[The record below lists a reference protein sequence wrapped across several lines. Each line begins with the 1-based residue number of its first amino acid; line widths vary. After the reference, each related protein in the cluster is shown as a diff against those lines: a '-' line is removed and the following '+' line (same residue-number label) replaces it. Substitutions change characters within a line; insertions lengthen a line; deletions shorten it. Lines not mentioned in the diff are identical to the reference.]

1 MTRITT
7 KQAAVMLGVDP
18 QGVRVFAK
26 TGWLRGITNSGAM
39 GQGKRLYF
47 DRDEVE
53 AFARG
58 GAPAAKA
65 YREGRE
71 TVAPKRGRKQKV

>member
-1 MTRITT
+1 MKRLTTRE
-7 KQAAVMLGVDP
+7 AADALGVSHDA
-18 QGVRVFAK
+18 VRVYAK
-26 TGWLRGITNSGAM
+26 VGYLKPITASGTLGV
-39 GQGKRLYF
+39 GQRMYF

-65 YREGRE
+65 YRESRE